1 MLLVSLA
8 APATLTQLLTTAWV
22 LPTGWSST
30 WPNLTYTIIFK
41 WDAHQKRQAMDILAA
56 LPHLKTLDVKNFVLL
71 RRGIKHQRRQCWLK
85 LQSWQIAIS
94 WAKSLKMYNRGL
106 FYPKLGFLLIWRMK
120 HPKNLWKGV
129 ECPLPGRKM
138 SIASEEKSPIIKGC
152 QGHRVLLDYFS
163 KIAKGTI
170 WLFLISLAMEV
181 QSFADFFEIWQIQ
194 NVTCRFFQEEGNT
207 HKICTLRFQTKLL
220 FCFSAWGFI

>member
-106 FYPKLGFLLIWRMK
+106 FYPKVGFLFIWRMK

-152 QGHRVLLDYFS
+152 QGHRVLLDY
-163 KIAKGTI
+163 
-170 WLFLISLAMEV
+170 LV
-181 QSFADFFEIWQIQ
+181 QDRKRHNLTVLDFFGDGSTELCWFLW
-194 NVTCRFFQEEGNT
+194 NMTNT
-207 HKICTLRFQTKLL
+207 KCDLPI
-220 FCFSAWGFI
+220 FSGRGKYS